1 MAISNFRPTIWSA
14 SLLGNLR
21 DQVVYAGLC
30 NRDYEGDIANAGDK
44 VNITAFA
51 DPSTRA
57 YTKNTDITWD
67 LLTDSTQQLVINQ
80 SNYFAFT
87 VDDIDKRQAL
97 SGFIEETTRGAS
109 YNLAAD
115 ADTYVSGLM
124 VAGVSTSNPDNQ
136 LAHTSLSAATDSSDA
151 YDLLVE
157 LRTALTRSNTPMPGR
172 WVVVPPEFYALLL
185 RDDRFIRADASGTT
199 AGLRNGQVGRAAGFD
214 VVESNVVPTSD
225 SDGTVTVAT
234 TGYDIVAGHAMA
246 TTYAE
251 QIAKVKAVDLENQF
265 GEGIKGLHLFGAKVV
280 RPSLLAT
287 VNVTISA

>member
-14 SLLGNLR
+14 SLLTNLR
-21 DQVVYAGLC
+21 NQLVYGGLC
-30 NRDYEGDIANAGDK
+30 NRNYEGDIANAGDK
-44 VNITAFA
+44 VNITSFA
-51 DPSTRA
+51 DPSVRA

-67 LLTDSTQQLVINQ
+67 LLTDSTQQLVVDQ
-80 SNYFAFT
+80 SDYFAFT

-97 SGFIEETTRGAS
+97 GGFIEETTLGAS
-109 YNLAAD
+109 YNLASE

-136 LAHTSLSAATDSSDA
+136 LAHVSLSAATDSADA
-151 YDLLVE
+151 YALLVE
-157 LRTALTRSNTPMPGR
+157 LRTALTRSNTPVPGR

-185 RDDRFIRADASGTT
+185 QDDRFIRADAAGTT
-199 AGLRNGQVGRAAGFD
+199 AGLRSGQVGRAAGFD
-214 VVESNVVPTSD
+214 VIESNVVPTSD

-234 TGYDIVAGHAMA
+234 TGYDIVAGHNMA
-246 TTYAE
+246 TTFAQ
-251 QIAKVKAVDLENQF
+251 QISKVKAVDLENQF
-265 GEGIKGLHLFGAKVV
+265 GEGVKGLHLYGAKVV